1 VQRNSALFFS
11 LQDKNMAKAQKI
23 NENFSL
29 SYNSR
34 EDQSGDTV
42 ADIDVRFDNPKDDAV
57 LINRLNT
64 WLKAIGREDIV
75 VVSSKKTAKG
85 E

>member
-1 VQRNSALFFS
+1 
-11 LQDKNMAKAQKI
+11 MAKVLKV

-42 ADIDVRFDNPKDDAV
+42 ADIDIRFDNPKDDSV
-57 LINRLNT
+57 IIKRLNT
-64 WLKAIGREDIV
+64 WLQAIGRDDIEV
-75 VVSSKKTAKG
+75 IPRMPAAPKG
-85 E
+85 K

>member
-1 VQRNSALFFS
+1 
-11 LQDKNMAKAQKI
+11 MARAQKI

-34 EDQSGDTV
+34 EDQTGDTV
-42 ADIDVRFDNPKDDAV
+42 ADIDIRFDNPKDDST
-57 LINRLNT
+57 IIHRLNT

-75 VVSSKKTAKG
+75 VSPKEYPKG
-85 E
+85 VK

>member
-1 VQRNSALFFS
+1 ME
-11 LQDKNMAKAQKI
+11 KIMAKAQKI
-23 NENFSL
+23 NESFTL
-29 SYNSR
+29 SFNSR

-42 ADIDVRFDNPKDDAV
+42 ADIDIRFDNPKDDSV

-75 VVSSKKTAKG
+75 VSPKAG
-85 E
+85 M